1 MTIVITHTVE
11 IPPPLLIKN
20 DVTRVV
26 ASGVKLR
33 VTQSSGCAQRQC
45 GYSTGISGR
54 SIYTCTTQNS
64 TINKRRRKKKNEST
78 GNSSVHFQVDWMI
91 QSADRDF
98 YTTFTLVRSL
108 SLSPPVVVSK
118 CSCNV
123 GVKPTHI
130 HTHERVRERGE
141 INWGCRNPPL
151 LLFF

>member
-64 TINKRRRKKKNEST
+64 TINKRRRKRMNQPEILP
-78 GNSSVHFQVDWMI
+78 FI
-91 QSADRDF
+91 
-98 YTTFTLVRSL
+98 
-108 SLSPPVVVSK
+108 SK
-118 CSCNV
+118 L
-123 GVKPTHI
+123 I
-130 HTHERVRERGE
+130 E
-141 INWGCRNPPL
+141 
-151 LLFF
+151 